1 MKIIFLIL
9 FFISSLSAYNTLFFD
24 SNVSNGKTIFVEFKK
39 EKDVAYE
46 KITLD
51 KESYKVFNN
60 PVDAE
65 KMYALVPVS
74 YYEKPSSK
82 KIEVYYKEKDSHL
95 TKSMFINIE
104 DGKYEKEKIEVTKSK
119 VNPNKEDAK
128 IAEQEYQ
135 EAMKIYNSTTAQ
147 SYIKSE
153 FIFPMD
159 SIITSDFGKARVYNN
174 SLQGYHGGTDFRA
187 KVGTPI
193 YASNDGVVVLAKERF
208 YSGGTVIIDHGQ
220 GIYTCYFHMSKFDV
234 VCGQKVEKSA
244 QIGFSGESGR
254 VSGPHL
260 HFATRVGGVQVDPLQ
275 LISLLNK
282 NLFKGIK

>member
-1 MKIIFLIL
+1 MKIIILIL
-9 FFISSLSAYNTLFFD
+9 FFISSLSAYNALFFD
-24 SNVSNGKTIFVEFKK
+24 SNVSNGKTVFVEFKK

-46 KITLD
+46 KITMD

-82 KIEVYYKEKDSHL
+82 KIEVYYKEKNSHL
-95 TKSMFINIE
+95 TKSMLINIE

-135 EAMKIYNSTTAQ
+135 EAMQIYNSTTAQ
-147 SYIKSE
+147 SYITSE

-159 SIITSDFGKARVYNN
+159 SFITSEFGKARVYND

-193 YASNDGVVVLAKERF
+193 YASNDGVIVLAKERF

-234 VCGQKVEKSA
+234 ACGQKIKKSA
-244 QIGFSGESGR
+244 LIGSSGESGR

-282 NLFKGIK
+282 NLFKGTK

>member
-1 MKIIFLIL
+1 MKIILLIL
-9 FFISSLSAYNTLFFD
+9 FFISSLSAYNALFRD
-24 SNVSNGKTIFVEFKK
+24 SNVSNGKTVFIEFKK
-39 EKDVAYE
+39 EKDVVYE
-46 KITLD
+46 KITMD

-82 KIEVYYKEKDSHL
+82 KIEVYYKEKNSYL
-95 TKSMFINIE
+95 TKSMLINIE

-153 FIFPMD
+153 FIFPID
-159 SIITSDFGKARVYNN
+159 SIITSDFGKARVYND

-234 VCGQKVEKSA
+234 ACGQKIEKSA
-244 QIGFSGESGR
+244 LIGFSGESGR

-282 NLFKGIK
+282 NLFKGTK

>member
-1 MKIIFLIL
+1 MKIILLIL
-9 FFISSLSAYNTLFFD
+9 FFISSLSAYNALFLD
-24 SNVSNGKTIFVEFKK
+24 SNVSNGKTVFVEFKK
-39 EKDVAYE
+39 EKDVVYE
-46 KITLD
+46 KITMD

-82 KIEVYYKEKDSHL
+82 KIEVYYKEKNSYL
-95 TKSMFINIE
+95 TKSMLINIE

-153 FIFPMD
+153 FIFPID
-159 SIITSDFGKARVYNN
+159 SIITSDFGKARVYND

-234 VCGQKVEKSA
+234 ACGQKIEKSA
-244 QIGFSGESGR
+244 LIGFSGESGR

-282 NLFKGIK
+282 NLFKGTK

>member
-1 MKIIFLIL
+1 MKTIILIL
-9 FFISSLSAYNTLFFD
+9 FFISSLSAYNALFFD
-24 SNVSNGKTIFVEFKK
+24 LNVSNGKTVFIEFKK
-39 EKDVAYE
+39 EKDVVYE
-46 KITLD
+46 KISMD
-51 KESYKVFNN
+51 KESYKVFSN

-82 KIEVYYKEKDSHL
+82 KIEVYYKEKNSHL
-95 TKSMFINIE
+95 TKSMLINIE

-119 VNPNKEDAK
+119 VNPSKEDAK

-147 SYIKSE
+147 SYITSE

-159 SIITSDFGKARVYNN
+159 SFITSEFGKARVYND

-193 YASNDGVVVLAKERF
+193 YACNDGVVVLAKERF

-234 VCGQKVEKSA
+234 VCGQKIEKSA
-244 QIGFSGESGR
+244 LIGSSGESGR

-260 HFATRVGGVQVDPLQ
+260 HFAARVGGIQVDPLQ

-282 NLFKGIK
+282 NLFKGTK